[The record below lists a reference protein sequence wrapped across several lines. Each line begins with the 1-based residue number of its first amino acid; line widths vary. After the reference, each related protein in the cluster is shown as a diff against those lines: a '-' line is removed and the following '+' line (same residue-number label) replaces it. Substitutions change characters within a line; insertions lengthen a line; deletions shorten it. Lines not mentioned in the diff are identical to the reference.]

1 MYIINISDENVI
13 GLSLQEIL
21 PDNNNIKAEKML
33 VANPP
38 NILKRSKSLKV
49 QNAVSNLL
57 FCSSL
62 IFIRNITG
70 IYFRQLRITSSF
82 K

>member
-1 MYIINISDENVI
+1 MFFKLSGINVLFIFIFWTDENVI

-21 PDNNNIKAEKML
+21 PDNNIVKSEKML

-38 NILKRSKSLKV
+38 NILKRAKSLKNQDLV
-49 QNAVSNLL
+49 CTHLFNA
-57 FCSSL
+57 
-62 IFIRNITG
+62 ITK
-70 IYFRQLRITSSF
+70 I

>member
-1 MYIINISDENVI
+1 MLTWQSLTNIIWCFFFFCAVDILDENVI

-38 NILKRSKSLKV
+38 NILKRAKSMKME
-49 QNAVSNLL
+49 NAVSRQVSIENLRL
-57 FCSSL
+57 C
-62 IFIRNITG
+62 II
-70 IYFRQLRITSSF
+70 
-82 K
+82 